1 MKVSFRK
8 NPELQEPEITV
19 SAPVKTPDIERLLQF
34 LSGMDI
40 SPLTAYDGDRAIR
53 VSGPDILRFFTDG
66 KTVSVETEEGVFG
79 VRERIY
85 QLEEK
90 YCTGRFVRVSQSEIV
105 NLDKVTAI
113 DLSLTGTVR
122 MQMTSGSSAYVS
134 RRYLRKIREAIGL

>member
-1 MKVSFRK
+1 MLIGGILGILVLFPFCGLLNHFLWPGDGSSGIRIALV
-8 NPELQEPEITV
+8 NP
-19 SAPVKTPDIERLLQF
+19 A
-34 LSGMDI
+34 
-40 SPLTAYDGDRAIR
+40 LTAYDGDRAIR

-134 RRYLRKIREAIGL
+134 RRYMRKIREAIGL